1 MVSKV
6 VGRKVLGVGS
16 GNGSWKVLGVL
27 GMAWAMV
34 LEVVG
39 RKVLG
44 VGSGNGSR
52 KVIIELSNGLEGSRK
67 EGLGRR

>member
-1 MVSKV
+1 MVSK
-6 VGRKVLGVGS
+6 
-16 GNGSWKVLGVL
+16 
-27 GMAWAMV
+27 
-34 LEVVG
+34 VVG